1 MKVRKSIDIQEAE
14 LARAKRM
21 ADKSNLSLNQYLVD
35 AVIAAN
41 DGEQSAA
48 RIDDATDSLK
58 QTIAQFEGEVSR
70 LRSDLQEET
79 AAVVRAMEAMNQ
91 RVIDDN
97 RNLIAKFISLLSEVI
112 PTSGPSGFPSNTHFP
127 AP

>member
-1 MKVRKSIDIQEAE
+1 MKVRKSIDIQEVE
-14 LARAKRM
+14 LARARRM
-21 ADKSNLSLNQYLVD
+21 ADKANLSLNQYLVD

-41 DGEQSAA
+41 DGEQTTA

-58 QTIAQFEGEVSR
+58 QTIAQLEGEVSR

-79 AAVVRAMEAMNQ
+79 GAVVKAMEAMNQ
-91 RVIDDN
+91 RVIEDN
-97 RNLIAKFISLLSEVI
+97 RNLIAKFISLLSDVV
-112 PTSGPSGFPSNTHFP
+112 PTSAPSGYPSTSHFP